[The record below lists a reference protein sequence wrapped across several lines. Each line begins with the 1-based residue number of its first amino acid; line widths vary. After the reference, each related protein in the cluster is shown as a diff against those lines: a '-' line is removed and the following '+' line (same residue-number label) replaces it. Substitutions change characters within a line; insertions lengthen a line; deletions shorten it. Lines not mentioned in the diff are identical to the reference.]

1 MTNDNKTY
9 KIILLGALPGVV
21 DVQAQAGFAKLFK
34 LPPEKVEQVFA
45 KPRRVLKSGLTY
57 EQAQK
62 YMERLSQVGVAC
74 EVHEQERA
82 SESVTAPETGA
93 ATPPPPPPAAGGD
106 TSAAAQPEQG
116 NNQARDVAFEFTG
129 NGFEYF
135 KIWIVNILLS
145 IVTLGIYSAWAKV
158 RNKQYFY
165 GNTYL
170 DDVSFSYTADPVK
183 ILIGRI
189 IAFVFLL
196 VYTFAGEFSILAGI
210 VVSLLLFIFLPW
222 VMCKSLRFNAR
233 YSSYRNVPFAFNG
246 RLGEAAIAYIL
257 WPILAVITLGILAPM
272 AYYQQKKF
280 VYGEHAYGTSEF
292 DFSAGVGAY
301 YKIFVLTFVIYAV
314 LLGAAFLLGKWL
326 PGFTSVVLMLAAYLF
341 AFAYF
346 VTAMANVNYNA
357 INLREHRLK
366 ADWPLWPYLWLIVT
380 NTILI
385 LLTLGLF
392 IPWAKVRTAQYKA
405 DHTSAEFVG
414 DMEAFA
420 AEERENVNALA
431 ESVGDLFDI
440 EVGF

>member
-1 MTNDNKTY
+1 MSNDNKTY
-9 KIILLGALPGVV
+9 HIILLGALPGVT

-34 LPPEKVEQVFA
+34 LPPEKAEQIFA
-45 KPRRVLKSGLTY
+45 RPRRVLKSGLSY
-57 EQAQK
+57 SQAQQ
-62 YMERLSQVGVAC
+62 YLERLSEVGVAC
-74 EVHEQERA
+74 EMHEDAETSGVENEQTT
-82 SESVTAPETGA
+82 TAV
-93 ATPPPPPPAAGGD
+93 TPPPVPPKASGASNVSPPD
-106 TSAAAQPEQG
+106 STNRQP
-116 NNQARDVAFEFTG
+116 RDVDFVFTG

-196 VYTFAGEFSILAGI
+196 VYTFAGEFSIVAGV
-210 VVSLLLFIFLPW
+210 VVSLLLFVFLPW

-246 RLGEAAIAYIL
+246 RLGEAVKAYIL

-280 VYGEHAYGTSEF
+280 VYAEHAYGTSEF
-292 DFSAGVGAY
+292 DFSAGVGDY

-314 LLGAAFLLGKWL
+314 LLGSAFLLGKWL
-326 PGFTSVVLMLAAYLF
+326 PGFTSVVLMLAAYLL

-357 INLREHRLK
+357 ITLQEHRLK

-385 LLTLGLF
+385 VVTLGLF
-392 IPWAKVRTAQYKA
+392 IPWAKMRTAQYKA